1 VRAKAALLFGLGWFA
16 ALAHADVAGERE
28 ADLHSNANIDQFLV
42 THIEL
47 ILDVQMAFR
56 QLQGSVVLEYKR
68 LDPRAT
74 ELVLDTRDLN
84 IRDVSQLST
93 DFVGATESTK
103 PFWVNRPYRVGKANA
118 NLGSALYIDLP
129 ASTQPVQAIKIEYE
143 TSPTA
148 AGLRWRVPPK
158 GSHKIDPFMW
168 SHSAPLGARSWIP
181 LQDTPQVRA
190 TFRAHIE
197 ADDGLLAVMGV
208 RNDPKVK
215 RNGVY
220 VFTSQKAIPSFLIS
234 LAAGMLEFKPEG
246 TRAGVY
252 AEKAGVK
259 AAAKE
264 FADVEAMLAAAEKI
278 LGTYPFE
285 RFDVLVMPANFPAA
299 VEANPGLAFV
309 SPTIIAGDKSLVSTL
324 ANGVA
329 HSWSGN
335 LVTNATW
342 RDRWLNDAFAA
353 YLQGRIMTAVYGEPR
368 EKLEEVLD
376 LRVLREAMR
385 GGQAQDQILAA
396 DLSSPQERPATR
408 ELMYEKG
415 RLFLNYLDAKFGRE
429 RFDEFLRGYFEHFAW
444 QSVSTGQFLEYLQ
457 QNLLDRFP
465 GIVTAAA
472 ASVWVLDPGLPADAV
487 LPDSADTAVID
498 KAREAWI
505 NGSLSASQLGARAWL
520 GTQWRYFLALLPQG
534 LPATQ
539 LAELDKAYSLTV
551 TPDAEIARSWLE
563 VAIADNYRP
572 AFPRIEEY
580 LRTVGRYELIAPLY
594 VELMKTSAGTDLA
607 KKAFGLAHGGYDTQ
621 VAKDLEA
628 IVGPVPVSV
637 EP

>member
-1 VRAKAALLFGLGWFA
+1 MRAKAALLFGLGSLA
-16 ALAHADVAGERE
+16 ALARADVAGDRE
-28 ADLHSNANIDQFLV
+28 TDFHSNANVDQFQV

-47 ILDVQMAFR
+47 ILDVQTGFR

-84 IRDVSQLST
+84 IRDVSQLSG

-129 ASTQPVQAIKIEYE
+129 ASTDPVQAIKIEYE
-143 TSPTA
+143 TTPAA

-158 GSHKIDPFMW
+158 GDHKLDPFMW
-168 SHSAPLGARSWIP
+168 SQSAPMGARSWIP

-197 ADDGLLAVMGV
+197 ADDGLLAVMGA
-208 RNDPKVK
+208 RSDPKVK
-215 RNGVY
+215 RTGNY
-220 VFTSQKAIPSFLIS
+220 VFTSRRPIPSFLIS
-234 LAAGMLEFKPEG
+234 LAAGMLQFKAVG
-246 TRAGVY
+246 TRTGVY
-252 AEKAGVK
+252 AEKPEVK

-264 FADVEAMLAAAEKI
+264 FADIEAMLAAAEKI

-285 RFDVLVMPANFPAA
+285 RFDVLVMPGNFPAA
-299 VEANPGLAFV
+299 IDANPGLSFV
-309 SPTIIAGDKSLVSTL
+309 SPTVIAGDKSLVSAL

-329 HSWSGN
+329 RSWSGN

-342 RDRWLNDAFAA
+342 RDRWLNEAFAG
-353 YLQGRIMTAVYGEPR
+353 YLQGRIMTAVYGESR
-368 EKLEEVLD
+368 EKFEEILE
-376 LRVLREAMR
+376 LRALRAAMHK
-385 GGQAQDQILAA
+385 GDITDEILAA
-396 DLSSPQERPATR
+396 DLSGPQERPASR
-408 ELMYEKG
+408 EFMHEKG

-444 QSVSTGQFLEYLQ
+444 QSLSTGQFLDYLDE
-457 QNLLDRFP
+457 NLLKRFP
-465 GIVTAAA
+465 GNVSAAD
-472 ASVWVLDPGLPADAV
+472 ASAWVLDPGLPADAV
-487 LPDSADTAVID
+487 LPESAESAVID
-498 KAREAWI
+498 AARTAWI
-505 NGSLSASQLGARAWL
+505 DGRTPAAQLGARGWL
-520 GTQWRYFLALLPQG
+520 AYQWIYFLDQ
-534 LPATQ
+534 LPAAVPAAQ
-539 LAELDKAYSLTV
+539 LAELDKAYALTV

-563 VAIADNYRP
+563 VAIAANYRP

-580 LRTVGRYELIAPLY
+580 LRTVGRFELIAPLY
-594 VELMKTSAGTDLA
+594 ADLMKTSPGAELA
-607 KKAFGLAHGGYDTQ
+607 KRIFALAHGGYDAQ
-621 VAKDLEA
+621 VAKDLET
-628 IVGPVPVSV
+628 IVGPVPISL